1 MSAKLYYHLM
11 DLLQRRGHLAVSP
24 NPDPA
29 KEYVA
34 TIKGRM
40 GAGKIQVELRY
51 VPDRDILDPVSFA
64 AYLDV
69 LGGMTRDSLEKAAV
83 TIIDDINNE
92 VVPRWARVVL
102 SKINDD
108 AAGGGHSV
116 LLEDRQPKWDNPA
129 LISRLKL
136 H

>member
-1 MSAKLYYHLM
+1 M
-11 DLLQRRGHLAVSP
+11 DFLQRRGYLAVSP

-34 TIKGRM
+34 TIEGKM
-40 GAGKIQVELRY
+40 DTGKIDVALRY
-51 VPDRDILDPVSFA
+51 VPDRDILDPGSFA

-69 LGGMTRDSLEKAAV
+69 LGGMAWDSLEKAAV

-102 SKINDD
+102 STKE
-108 AAGGGHSV
+108 GGTGYRHSV
-116 LLEDRQPKWDNPA
+116 LLEDRQPKWANPA
-129 LISRLKL
+129 LINRLKL

>member
-1 MSAKLYYHLM
+1 M
-11 DLLQRRGHLAVSP
+11 DLLQRRGHLAASP

-34 TIKGRM
+34 TLEGRM
-40 GAGKIQVELRY
+40 DAGEIDVTLRY
-51 VPDRDILDPVSFA
+51 VPDRDILDPASFA

-69 LGGMTRDSLEKAAV
+69 LGGMAWDSLEETAV

-92 VVPRWARVVL
+92 VVPRWARVVI
-102 SKINDD
+102 SIKEGG
-108 AAGGGHSV
+108 AVGGHSV

>member
-1 MSAKLYYHLM
+1 M
-11 DLLQRRGHLAVSP
+11 DLLQRRGHLAVFP

-29 KEYVA
+29 KEYIA
-34 TIKGRM
+34 TIEGKM
-40 GAGKIQVELRY
+40 EAGKIEVALRY

-69 LGGMTRDSLEKAAV
+69 LGHLSWDSLEKAAV

-102 SKINDD
+102 SVTSDD
-108 AAGGGHSV
+108 AAAGRHSV
-116 LLEDRQPKWDNPA
+116 LLEDSQPKWDNPA

-136 H
+136 Y

>member
-1 MSAKLYYHLM
+1 M

-34 TIKGRM
+34 TLEERM
-40 GAGKIQVELRY
+40 AAGGGVGKIDVALRY
-51 VPDRDILDPVSFA
+51 VPDRNILDPASFA
-64 AYLDV
+64 AYLGV
-69 LGGMTRDSLEKAAV
+69 LGGIAWNSLEETAV

-102 SKINDD
+102 SIKEGE
-108 AAGGGHSV
+108 AASGHSV
-116 LLEDRQPKWDNPA
+116 LLEDRQPKWDNQA

>member
-1 MSAKLYYHLM
+1 M

-34 TIKGRM
+34 TLEGRM
-40 GAGKIQVELRY
+40 SAGEIDVALRY
-51 VPDRDILDPVSFA
+51 VPDRDILDPASFA

-69 LGGMTRDSLEKAAV
+69 LGGMAWDSLEKTAV
-83 TIIDDINNE
+83 TIIDDVNNE

-102 SKINDD
+102 SIKEDG
-108 AAGGGHSV
+108 AVGGHSV

-129 LISRLKL
+129 LISRLKP

>member
-1 MSAKLYYHLM
+1 M
-11 DLLQRRGHLAVSP
+11 DILQRRGHLAVSP

-34 TIKGRM
+34 TLEGSM
-40 GAGKIQVELRY
+40 EAGKIEVALRY
-51 VPDRDILDPVSFA
+51 VPDREILDPGSFA

-69 LGGMTRDSLEKAAV
+69 LGGMAWDSLEKAAV

-92 VVPRWARVVL
+92 VVPRWARIVL
-102 SKINDD
+102 SMKEGG
-108 AAGGGHSV
+108 AAGGHSV

>member
-1 MSAKLYYHLM
+1 M

-34 TIKGRM
+34 TLEGRM
-40 GAGKIQVELRY
+40 AAGGGAKDTGAGKIEVALRY

-69 LGGMTRDSLEKAAV
+69 LGGMAWDSLEKAAV

-92 VVPRWARVVL
+92 VVPRWARVVI
-102 SKINDD
+102 SAMGD
-108 AAGGGHSV
+108 AVAGGHSV

-129 LISRLKL
+129 LISCLKL